1 MAALCFP
8 TTYDVGSNA
17 RSENQI
23 LRGLIMASL
32 MLRDQNSEKKS
43 IIFIILWLEFVEEK
57 KIKMHKV
64 KLYS

>member
-8 TTYDVGSNA
+8 TAYDVGSNA

-32 MLRDQNSEKKS
+32 MLRDQNSEKNP
-43 IIFIILWLEFVEEK
+43 
-57 KIKMHKV
+57 
-64 KLYS
+64 